1 MPGPVP
7 GARAAEM
14 DEAPRSMPCRASDSR
29 NHKTAWKR
37 PTNDRR
43 SAVGTRPGSAKL
55 KDGPHT
61 GHSENR
67 AVKAA
72 RCDPGNI
79 KFKLYQTRRL

>member
-1 MPGPVP
+1 MTE
-7 GARAAEM
+7 GARWENAAWVSK
-14 DEAPRSMPCRASDSR
+14 A
-29 NHKTAWKR
+29 
-37 PTNDRR
+37 
-43 SAVGTRPGSAKL
+43 SAKL